1 MNETLDVFCYKMR
14 RRMAQNRVSGS
25 LLAASLTILYF
36 ESSRFRR
43 IPTLPSHP
51 LLLASSCPSVG
62 SPPTFVVPASHD
74 SRTTAYGFFVRF
86 EKPHSYSRIDTM
98 ISNSNGMHPLLDSV
112 QLRQLADCLSLGDS
126 LETLAEQW
134 SFNSPLELLATSA
147 RSMNLDWLESDSGDI
162 APETL
167 DGFPAKLIHRH
178 TVFPLERGTGWLR
191 LAVSNPFDFAAID
204 SVASAMEVEV
214 RPVMAAQDTV
224 QKLIKRHLGVGSET
238 IDGLIAL
245 QRQQSGDVEML
256 EGIDPDSLEDA
267 EEAQQASVVGLVNE
281 ILSEAIQ
288 ARASDIHIESQEAGL
303 KIRHRIDGVL
313 QKQPTPPEMN
323 QFRAA
328 IISRLKIMAKMNI
341 AEKRVPQDGRIKLR
355 VAGREIDVRVSI
367 IPMLHGEGV
376 VMRVLDKSNLKF
388 SLRGIGMPE
397 SVYEKFQ
404 KLIRLPHG
412 IVLVTGPTG
421 SGKTTTLYSALSE
434 IKSEDIKIVT
444 TEDPIEYQLEG
455 INQIQVHTK
464 VGLSFAACLR
474 AILRHD
480 PDVVLVGEIRDLET
494 AENAT
499 QASLTGHLVFSTL
512 HTNDSASAFMR
523 LCDMGVEPFLVASTV
538 EGVLAQ
544 RLVRVLCDDCK
555 EQYQPNSTD
564 LPDDFP
570 VEHRLDPKLTLYRP
584 VGCESCRRTG
594 YHGRLGIYELLVTNE
609 EIRQMMTQTGTSNAI
624 KQVAV
629 KNGMETMR
637 MDGWNK
643 VLSGVTT
650 IDEIVRVTKA
660 D

>member
-1 MNETLDVFCYKMR
+1 
-14 RRMAQNRVSGS
+14 
-25 LLAASLTILYF
+25 
-36 ESSRFRR
+36 
-43 IPTLPSHP
+43 
-51 LLLASSCPSVG
+51 
-62 SPPTFVVPASHD
+62 
-74 SRTTAYGFFVRF
+74 
-86 EKPHSYSRIDTM
+86 M
-98 ISNSNGMHPLLDSV
+98 ISNTKALEPTLDSA
-112 QLRQLADCLSLGDS
+112 QLRQLADRMNIGES
-126 LETLAEQW
+126 LEELVEQW
-134 SFNSPLELLATSA
+134 SFNSSQELLATSA
-147 RSMNLDWLESDSGDI
+147 RSMRLEWLESDDCEV
-162 APETL
+162 ADNTL
-167 DGFPAKLIHRH
+167 EGFPAKLIHRH
-178 TVFPLERGTGWLR
+178 AVFPIERGDGWLR
-191 LAVSNPFDFAAID
+191 LVVSNPFDFAAID
-204 SVASAMEVEV
+204 SVASALEVEV
-214 RPVMAAQDTV
+214 RPVVASLETV
-224 QKLIKRHLGVGSET
+224 QRLIKRHLGVGSET

-245 QRQQSGDVEML
+245 QRQSGDVEML
-256 EGIDPDSLEDA
+256 EGLDPDSLEDA
-267 EEAQQASVVGLVNE
+267 EEAQQASVVRLVNE
-281 ILSEAIQ
+281 IISEAIE
-288 ARASDIHIESQEAGL
+288 ARASDIHIESQESGL

-313 QKQPTPPEMN
+313 QRQSTPPEMN

-355 VAGREIDVRVSI
+355 VSGREIDVRVSI

-376 VMRVLDKSNLKF
+376 VMRILDKTNLKF

-397 SVYEKFQ
+397 SIYEKFS

-464 VGLSFAACLR
+464 VGLTFAACLR

-499 QASLTGHLVFSTL
+499 QASLTGHMVFSTL

-544 RLVRVLCDDCK
+544 RLVRVLCEECK
-555 EQYQPNSTD
+555 EAYRPELD
-564 LPDDFP
+564 ELPEDFP
-570 VEHRLDPKLTLYRP
+570 IDNRLDPALRLYRP

-594 YHGRLGIYELLVTNE
+594 YRGRLGIYELLVANE
-609 EIRQMMTQTGTSNAI
+609 EIRHLATQGGTSDVLKQAAI
-624 KQVAV
+624 RS
-629 KNGMETMR
+629 GMETLR
-637 MDGWNK
+637 TDGWNK
-643 VLSGVTT
+643 VLAGVTT
-650 IDEIVRVTKA
+650 VDEILRVTKA

>member
-1 MNETLDVFCYKMR
+1 
-14 RRMAQNRVSGS
+14 
-25 LLAASLTILYF
+25 
-36 ESSRFRR
+36 
-43 IPTLPSHP
+43 
-51 LLLASSCPSVG
+51 
-62 SPPTFVVPASHD
+62 
-74 SRTTAYGFFVRF
+74 
-86 EKPHSYSRIDTM
+86 M
-98 ISNSNGMHPLLDSV
+98 ISDPNGIEPLLDSV
-112 QLRQLADCLSLGDS
+112 KLRELADCLNGGSPIDA
-126 LETLAEQW
+126 LAQRW
-134 SFNSPLELLATSA
+134 SFPSAQELLATSA
-147 RSMNLDWLESDSGDI
+147 RSMQLEWLPSDDTELSGD
-162 APETL
+162 ALE
-167 DGFPAKLIHRH
+167 GFPAKLIHRH
-178 TVFPLERGTGWLR
+178 SVFPLQRAEGWLR

-204 SVASAMEVEV
+204 SVASALQVEV
-214 RPVMAAQDTV
+214 RPVMASAETIQRLT
-224 QKLIKRHLGVGSET
+224 KKYLGVGSET

-245 QRQQSGDVEML
+245 QRQQGGDIEML

-267 EEAQQASVVGLVNE
+267 EEAQQASVVRLVNE
-281 ILSEAIQ
+281 ILTEAIE

-313 QKQPTPPEMN
+313 QRQPTPPEMN

-355 VAGREIDVRVSI
+355 VSGREIDVRVSV
-367 IPMLHGEGV
+367 IPMLHGESV

-388 SLRGIGMPE
+388 SLKGIGMPDR
-397 SVYEKFQ
+397 VYQQFQ

-464 VGLSFAACLR
+464 VGLTFAACLR

-480 PDVVLVGEIRDLET
+480 PDVILVGEIRDLET

-499 QASLTGHLVFSTL
+499 QASLTGHMVFSTL
-512 HTNDSASAFMR
+512 HTNDSAGAFMR
-523 LCDMGVEPFLVASTV
+523 LSDMGVEPFLVASTV

-544 RLVRVLCDDCK
+544 RLVRVLCKDCK
-555 EQYQPNSTD
+555 ETYEPEPED
-564 LPDDFP
+564 VPEDFP
-570 VEHRLDPKLTLYRP
+570 HESLAASGQKLYRS
-584 VGCESCRRTG
+584 VGCENCRRTG
-594 YHGRLGIYELLVTNE
+594 YRGRLGIYELLVTND
-609 EIRQMMTQTGTSNAI
+609 EIRHSMTQAGTSDVI
-624 KQVAV
+624 KQAAIR
-629 KNGMETMR
+629 NGMETLR

-643 VLSGVTT
+643 VLAGITT
-650 IDEIVRVTKA
+650 IDEVLRVTKA

>member
-1 MNETLDVFCYKMR
+1 
-14 RRMAQNRVSGS
+14 
-25 LLAASLTILYF
+25 
-36 ESSRFRR
+36 
-43 IPTLPSHP
+43 
-51 LLLASSCPSVG
+51 
-62 SPPTFVVPASHD
+62 
-74 SRTTAYGFFVRF
+74 
-86 EKPHSYSRIDTM
+86 M
-98 ISNSNGMHPLLDSV
+98 ISNSTGMHPLLDSV

-126 LETLAEQW
+126 LEQLAEQW
-134 SFNSPLELLATSA
+134 SFNSPHELLATSA
-147 RSMNLDWLESDSGDI
+147 RSMNLEWLESDSVDL
-162 APETL
+162 AVETL
-167 DGFPAKLIHRH
+167 EGFPAKLIHRH
-178 TVFPLERGTGWLR
+178 TVFPLERGAGWLK
-191 LAVSNPFDFAAID
+191 LVVSNPFDFAAID

-214 RPVMAAQDTV
+214 RPVMAMQETV

-245 QRQQSGDVEML
+245 QRQQAGDVEML

-281 ILSEAIQ
+281 ILSEAVQ
-288 ARASDIHIESQEAGL
+288 ARASDIHIESQESGL

-355 VAGREIDVRVSI
+355 VSGREIDVRVSI

-376 VMRVLDKSNLKF
+376 VMRVLDKTNLKF

-397 SVYEKFQ
+397 SVYETFQ
-404 KLIRLPHG
+404 KLIRMPHG

-464 VGLSFAACLR
+464 VGLTFAACLR

-555 EQYQPNSTD
+555 EPYHPETAD

-570 VEHRLDPKLTLYRP
+570 MDHRVDPKLILYRP
-584 VGCESCRRTG
+584 VGCASCRKTG

-609 EIRQMMTQTGTSNAI
+609 EIRKMMTQQGTSDAI
-624 KQVAV
+624 KQVAIR
-629 KNGMETMR
+629 NGMRTMR
-637 MDGWNK
+637 MDGWDK
-643 VLSGVTT
+643 ALSGITT

>member
-1 MNETLDVFCYKMR
+1 
-14 RRMAQNRVSGS
+14 
-25 LLAASLTILYF
+25 
-36 ESSRFRR
+36 
-43 IPTLPSHP
+43 
-51 LLLASSCPSVG
+51 
-62 SPPTFVVPASHD
+62 
-74 SRTTAYGFFVRF
+74 
-86 EKPHSYSRIDTM
+86 M
-98 ISNSNGMHPLLDSV
+98 ITNSQDLQPLLDSV
-112 QLRQLADCLSLGDS
+112 QLRQLADCLNSRAPIEPLV
-126 LETLAEQW
+126 EQW
-134 SFNSPLELLATSA
+134 SFNSPQELLAVGA
-147 RSMNLDWLESDSGDI
+147 KSMNLDWLESDDFQFSS
-162 APETL
+162 ETL
-167 DGFPAKLIHRH
+167 HGFPAKLIHRH
-178 TVFPLERGTGWLR
+178 EVFPIEKGTDWLR

-204 SVASAMEVEV
+204 SVASALEIEV
-214 RPVMAAQDTV
+214 RPVMASSETV
-224 QKLIKRHLGVGSET
+224 QRLIKKHLGVGSET

-245 QRQQSGDVEML
+245 QRQQGEIEML
-256 EGIDPDSLEDA
+256 EGLDPDSLEDA
-267 EEAQQASVVGLVNE
+267 EEAQQASVVRLVNE
-281 ILSEAIQ
+281 ILTEAIE
-288 ARASDIHIESQEAGL
+288 ARASDIHIESQEGGL

-313 QKQPTPPEMN
+313 QKQSTPPEMN

-355 VAGREIDVRVSI
+355 VSGREIDVRVSI

-388 SLRGIGMPE
+388 DLRGIGMPE
-397 SVYEKFQ
+397 KVYEKFQ

-464 VGLSFAACLR
+464 VGLTFAACLR

-480 PDVVLVGEIRDLET
+480 PDVVLVGEIRDYET

-499 QASLTGHLVFSTL
+499 QASLTGHMVFSTL
-512 HTNDSASAFMR
+512 HTNDSAGAFMR

-544 RLVRVLCDDCK
+544 RLVRVLCEECK
-555 EQYQPNSTD
+555 EPYHPSASEI
-564 LPDDFP
+564 PEDFP
-570 VEHRLDPKLTLYRP
+570 ASHRLDPKLKLFRP
-584 VGCESCRRTG
+584 VGCEQCRRTG
-594 YHGRLGIYELLVTNE
+594 YRGRLGIYELLVTTE
-609 EIRQMMTQTGTSNAI
+609 EIRQLLTKSTTTDVI
-624 KQVAV
+624 KQAAMR
-629 KNGMETMR
+629 NGMETLR

-643 VLSGVTT
+643 VLAGITT
-650 IDEIVRVTKA
+650 IDEVMRVTKA

>member
-1 MNETLDVFCYKMR
+1 V
-14 RRMAQNRVSGS
+14 
-25 LLAASLTILYF
+25 
-36 ESSRFRR
+36 
-43 IPTLPSHP
+43 
-51 LLLASSCPSVG
+51 
-62 SPPTFVVPASHD
+62 
-74 SRTTAYGFFVRF
+74 
-86 EKPHSYSRIDTM
+86 
-98 ISNSNGMHPLLDSV
+98 LDSV
-112 QLRQLADCLSLGDS
+112 KLRELADCLNAGAPLDALVERWSFPSSNEL
-126 LETLAEQW
+126 LETG
-134 SFNSPLELLATSA
+134 A
-147 RSMNLDWLESDSGDI
+147 RSMQIEWLGSDESEVAGD
-162 APETL
+162 AL

-178 TVFPLERGTGWLR
+178 SVFPLEKGDGWLR

-204 SVASAMEVEV
+204 SVASELQVEV
-214 RPVMAAQDTV
+214 RPVMATSEIIQRLT
-224 QKLIKRHLGVGSET
+224 KKFLGIGSET

-245 QRQQSGDVEML
+245 QRLQGGDVEML

-267 EEAQQASVVGLVNE
+267 EEAQQASVVRLVNE
-281 ILSEAIQ
+281 ILTEAIE

-328 IISRLKIMAKMNI
+328 IISRLKIMAKLNI

-355 VAGREIDVRVSI
+355 VSGREIDVRVSV
-367 IPMLHGEGV
+367 IPMLHGESV

-388 SLRGIGMPE
+388 SLKGIGMPDK
-397 SVYEKFQ
+397 VYDQFQ

-455 INQIQVHTK
+455 INQIQVHSK
-464 VGLSFAACLR
+464 VGLTFAACLR

-480 PDVVLVGEIRDLET
+480 PDVILVGEIRDLET

-499 QASLTGHLVFSTL
+499 QASLTGHMVFSTL
-512 HTNDSASAFMR
+512 HTNDSAGAFMR
-523 LCDMGVEPFLVASTV
+523 LGDMGVEPFLVASTV

-544 RLVRVLCDDCK
+544 RLVRVLCSECK
-555 EQYQPNSTD
+555 EPYHPDPDD

-570 VEHRLDPKLTLYRP
+570 VEQRLDPNLQLYRP
-584 VGCESCRRTG
+584 VGCERCRRNG
-594 YHGRLGIYELLVTNE
+594 YRGRLGIYELLVTND
-609 EIRQMMTQTGTSNAI
+609 EIRHLLTQAGTTDVI
-624 KQVAV
+624 KQAAIRA
-629 KNGMETMR
+629 GMETLR
-637 MDGWNK
+637 VDGWNK
-643 VLSGVTT
+643 VLAGITT
-650 IDEIVRVTKA
+650 IDEVMRVTKA

>member
-1 MNETLDVFCYKMR
+1 
-14 RRMAQNRVSGS
+14 
-25 LLAASLTILYF
+25 
-36 ESSRFRR
+36 
-43 IPTLPSHP
+43 
-51 LLLASSCPSVG
+51 
-62 SPPTFVVPASHD
+62 
-74 SRTTAYGFFVRF
+74 
-86 EKPHSYSRIDTM
+86 M
-98 ISNSNGMHPLLDSV
+98 ISNSKTLEPTLDSA
-112 QLRQLADCLSLGDS
+112 QLRLLADRLCIGES
-126 LETLAEQW
+126 LEELVEQW
-134 SFNSPLELLATSA
+134 SFNSAQELLATSA
-147 RSMNLDWLESDSGDI
+147 RSMRLEWLESDDCEIVSG
-162 APETL
+162 TL
-167 DGFPAKLIHRH
+167 EGFPAKLIHRH
-178 TVFPLERGTGWLR
+178 TVFPIERGDGWLR

-204 SVASAMEVEV
+204 SVASALEVEV
-214 RPVMAAQDTV
+214 RPVVASSETV
-224 QKLIKRHLGVGSET
+224 QRLIKRHLGVGSET

-245 QRQQSGDVEML
+245 QRQAGDIEML

-267 EEAQQASVVGLVNE
+267 EEAQQASVVRLVNE
-281 ILSEAIQ
+281 IISEAIE
-288 ARASDIHIESQEAGL
+288 ARASDIHIESQESGL

-313 QKQPTPPEMN
+313 QRQSTPPEMN

-355 VAGREIDVRVSI
+355 VSGREIDVRVSI

-376 VMRVLDKSNLKF
+376 VMRILDKSNLKF

-397 SVYEKFQ
+397 SVHEKFQ

-455 INQIQVHTK
+455 INQIQVHAK
-464 VGLSFAACLR
+464 VGLTFAACLR

-523 LCDMGVEPFLVASTV
+523 LCDIGVEPFLVASTI

-544 RLVRVLCDDCK
+544 RLVRVLCEECK
-555 EQYQPNSTD
+555 EAYRPPTD
-564 LPDDFP
+564 ELPDDFP
-570 VEHRLDPKLTLYRP
+570 IDDRLDPSLRLYRP
-584 VGCESCRRTG
+584 VGCENCRRTG
-594 YHGRLGIYELLVTNE
+594 YRGRLGIYELLVANE
-609 EIRQMMTQTGTSNAI
+609 EIRQLATQGGTSDVL
-624 KQVAV
+624 KQAAMRA
-629 KNGMETMR
+629 GMETLR

-643 VLSGVTT
+643 VLAGVTT
-650 IDEIVRVTKA
+650 VDEVLRVTKA